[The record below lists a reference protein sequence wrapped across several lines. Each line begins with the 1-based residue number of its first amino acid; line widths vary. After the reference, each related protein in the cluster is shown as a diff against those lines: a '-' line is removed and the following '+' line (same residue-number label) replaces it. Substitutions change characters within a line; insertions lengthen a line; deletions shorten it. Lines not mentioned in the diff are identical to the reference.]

1 MYVFSDFYENILLD
15 EEEILDKM
23 NIVEDD
29 FEYFFISF
37 CEFVE
42 LSSVDEVFVEEILGE
57 GNIDE

>member
-15 EEEILDKM
+15 EEEIWDKM